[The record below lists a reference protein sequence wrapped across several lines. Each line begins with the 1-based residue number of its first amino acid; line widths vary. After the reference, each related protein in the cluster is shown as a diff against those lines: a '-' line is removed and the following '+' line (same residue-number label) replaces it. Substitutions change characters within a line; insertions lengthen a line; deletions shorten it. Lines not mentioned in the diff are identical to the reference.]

1 MNSLSIITI
10 FPRVCKAISFSSK
23 LRLWRIPKKTSKFE
37 ALKAFIDRCEVKFV
51 KLRLHAFL
59 LKASGFAFLFSL
71 SYPVYSQ
78 EKDRWGELIK
88 ENVAVSLEEKQKKED
103 QETEKYRTKYFSVN
117 PGISFSHTEAAIRR
131 GDYVGLMTQSH
142 YVKPNLFLEIKSR
155 DFKISDWFG
164 FQFLNST
171 STFDMDN
178 QEVDSLPD
186 NITFNN
192 FGLVNFIN
200 TRLQNRTKREDLG
213 TDVKGFYSLLL
224 PVLFLGKSNS
234 DGFRLGVGGGIGYLN
249 ADGNLYIKNRNEPFL
264 ALSSIDSS
272 GNFSPHEYIGA
283 LGTYNYLS
291 GLKDP
296 LMLMNSLSNS
306 VNYNQQAYAA
316 IVLAD
321 GYTSRKLDLLTFNQL
336 VFNLGV
342 DPYSAAFL
350 SYKPKTKEHISNK
363 DALAFNAF
371 LEFPTI
377 FGIKSKLSY
386 TIISA
391 HIQNQ
396 FHASLTN
403 VTISA
408 FYPIQF

>member
-1 MNSLSIITI
+1 MNALSLIKI
-10 FPRVCKAISFSSK
+10 FLRAYSK
-23 LRLWRIPKKTSKFE
+23 VVFDLPLWRIPKRIASDK
-37 ALKAFIDRCEVKFV
+37 ALAQSMNRWRDRFV
-51 KLRLHAFL
+51 EIRLHVFS
-59 LKASGFAFLFSL
+59 LKIGGLAFLFFL
-71 SYPVYSQ
+71 TYPLYSQ

-88 ENVAVSLEEKQKKED
+88 ENTAVSLEEKQRQED
-103 QETEKYRTKYFSVN
+103 LEKEKYGTKYFSLN
-117 PGISFSHTEAAIRR
+117 PGISISHTEAAIRR

-171 STFDMDN
+171 STFEMDN

-213 TDVKGFYSLLL
+213 TDIKGFYSLLL
-224 PVLFLGKSNS
+224 PVIYLGKSNS
-234 DGFRLGVGGGIGYLN
+234 DGFRLGVGGGIGYLEAN
-249 ADGNLYIKNRNEPFL
+249 GDLYIKNRNQPFL
-264 ALSSIDSS
+264 ALSSVDSS
-272 GNFSPHEYIGA
+272 GNFNTQEYVQN
-283 LGTYNYLS
+283 LGLYNYS
-291 GLKDP
+291 AGLKDP
-296 LMLMNSLSNS
+296 LMLMNSLNNS
-306 VNYNQQAYAA
+306 TGYNQQTFAA

-350 SYKPKTKEHISNK
+350 SYKPKTKEHISNR
-363 DALAFNAF
+363 DALALNAF

-377 FGIKSKLSY
+377 YGIKSKLSY
-386 TIISA
+386 TVISA

>member
-1 MNSLSIITI
+1 M
-10 FPRVCKAISFSSK
+10 PRKSSK
-23 LRLWRIPKKTSKFE
+23 YKVSS
-37 ALKAFIDRCEVKFV
+37 ASIDRCRSKFV
-51 KLRLHAFL
+51 QLRLGSFL
-59 LKASGFAFLFSL
+59 LKVCGLAFLFSL
-71 SYPVYSQ
+71 SYPVYTQ
-78 EKDRWGELIK
+78 EIDRWGELIK
-88 ENVAVSLEEKQKKED
+88 ENTAVSLEEKLRKEN

-117 PGISFSHTEAAIRR
+117 PGISLSHTEAAIRR

-164 FQFLNST
+164 FQFLSST

-192 FGLVNFIN
+192 FGLVNFVN

-213 TDVKGFYSLLL
+213 TDMKGFYSLLL

-234 DGFRLGVGGGIGYLN
+234 DGFRLGVAGGIGYLN
-249 ADGNLYIKNRNEPFL
+249 ADGDLYIKNRNEPFL
-264 ALSSIDSS
+264 ALSSVDSS
-272 GNFSPHEYIGA
+272 GNFNPQEYVRAFGA
-283 LGTYNYLS
+283 YNYLA

-296 LMLMNSLSNS
+296 LMLMNSLSN
-306 VNYNQQAYAA
+306 YNQREFAA

-386 TIISA
+386 TVISA